1 MKKIIALL
9 LVAVMALSLIACQET
24 PDPSNTKAP
33 GTSAKPTDP
42 QPTDPNPSQPE
53 GVMSFDEYIAAEDG
67 MAVTVE
73 FYVQATQGWWF
84 DSTAGHGKITIYGQ
98 SAEGG
103 YFAYEVNC
111 DEETGKKVIPGTKIR
126 VSGEKATWEG
136 EVEIMNATLEVIE
149 GDTWI
154 AESTDVT
161 ALLGTEDLVKHQNE
175 KVSFKGM
182 TVVACN
188 DAGDAFQYKW
198 NGSGAEGDDLYFNV
212 AVGGATYTFCVESYL
227 CGLGSDAYE
236 AVRALKVGDVID
248 LEGFLYWYNGAQ
260 PHITSVTKGKTAHDV
275 YLETEDGMVVT
286 VEFFVQATQGWWYD
300 STAGHGKITVY
311 GQTAE
316 GGYFAYEVNCDE
328 ETGKKLVP
336 GTKIRVTGDKATWE
350 GEVEIMNGTVE
361 ILEGTWIADAIDV
374 TALLGTEELV
384 DYQNMKVAFKGMTVV
399 ACNDAGD
406 AFQYKWNGSGSEGD
420 DLYFNVSIGGA
431 TYTFCVESYLCG
443 LGSDAYEA
451 VRNLKVGDV
460 IDLEGFLY
468 WYNGVQPHITAV
480 SKAG

>member
-9 LVAVMALSLIACQET
+9 LVAVMALSLVACQN
-24 PDPSNTKAP
+24 PSNTTTKAP
-33 GTSAKPTDP
+33 GTTAKPTEPKPTDP
-42 QPTDPNPSQPE
+42 KPTQPE
-53 GVMSFDEYIAAEDG
+53 GVMSYAEYIAAEDG

-111 DEETGKKVIPGTKIR
+111 DEETGKKVVPGAKIR

-149 GDTWI
+149 ADTWM
-154 AESTDVT
+154 AEATDVT
-161 ALLGTEDLVKHQNE
+161 ALLGTDDLVKHQNK

-188 DAGDAFQYKW
+188 DNGDAFQYKW

-212 AVGGATYTFCVESYL
+212 SVGGATYTFCVESYL

-275 YLETEDGMVVT
+275 YLETEDGMVVS
-286 VEFFVQATQGWWYD
+286 VEFYVQATQGWWFD
-300 STAGHGKITVY
+300 NTAGHGKITVY
-311 GQTAE
+311 GQTTE

-336 GTKIRVTGDKATWE
+336 GTKVRVTGDKATWE

-399 ACNDAGD
+399 ACNDNGD
-406 AFQYKWNGSGSEGD
+406 AFQYKWNGSGAEGD
-420 DLYFNVSIGGA
+420 DLYFNVSVGGA

-451 VRNLKVGDV
+451 VRSLKVGDV

-480 SKAG
+480 SKVG